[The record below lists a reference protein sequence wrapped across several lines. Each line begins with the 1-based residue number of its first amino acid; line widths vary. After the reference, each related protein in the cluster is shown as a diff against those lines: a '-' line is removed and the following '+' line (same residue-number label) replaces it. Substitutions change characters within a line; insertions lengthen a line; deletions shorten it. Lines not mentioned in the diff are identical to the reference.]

1 MQVTIQNIYDFYNQ
15 HPEEI
20 GQLLVDTR
28 YGYKTIDYC
37 DITSYDSDVYCV
49 TLENGMSINTSP
61 DHQLWINNKWTKV
74 SQASVGDLCY
84 HKAGKSPISYI
95 NKLDYKQDL
104 YDLQVEEVHE
114 FFANNFVSHNS
125 TIIDAITYVL
135 FGKAFRN
142 INKPQLINSTNAKNM
157 LVEIKF
163 STNNNKYLIRRG
175 MKPNVFEI
183 HQNGVLLNQSA
194 DSKDYQSIIEK
205 TILKMN
211 YKTFCQVVVLGSANF
226 TPFMLLPAAQRRTF
240 VEDLLD
246 IQIFTTMNGLLK
258 DRIAENK
265 TQIIDCDM
273 KIKLVESSL
282 ETNKKHREKA
292 SQDINSMILHKEEQ
306 ISELNKDVQ
315 KHLNEIDAIKIKTS
329 VIQKN
334 IDESRPKNKKALDKA
349 YNMRTVLT
357 TKISNSDKSIVFF
370 QENNTCPTCEQQITD
385 SFKENKISDLKNS
398 KVEKKTILKELEDKI
413 VSLEDVQDRIV
424 SWVEEVN
431 DLSSSIDSTK
441 SKIDFIVKTISS
453 YKRDIDELTK
463 NFINIIDDSELYSEL
478 DELRK
483 RKETLVQQ
491 REIYNVGIVLLK
503 DTGIK
508 AKIIKQYIPI
518 INQMINKYLDDME
531 FFCQFTIDETFEEKI
546 KSRYRDDFTF
556 ESFSEGEKMRLNLAI
571 LFTWRELAKMRN
583 SAATNLL
590 ILDEIMDSSL
600 DSSGTEEFIKIIQS
614 LTKKNNVFVISHKTD
629 QIQERFENVIR
640 FEKTKNFSKIVE

>member
-1 MQVTIQNIYDFYNQ
+1 MVIFETVRFQNFLSTGNLFT
-15 HPEEI
+15 E
-20 GQLLVDTR
+20 
-28 YGYKTIDYC
+28 
-37 DITSYDSDVYCV
+37 V
-49 TLENGMSINTSP
+49 TLN
-61 DHQLWINNKWTKV
+61 
-74 SQASVGDLCY
+74 
-84 HKAGKSPISYI
+84 
-95 NKLDYKQDL
+95 
-104 YDLQVEEVHE
+104 
-114 FFANNFVSHNS
+114 SHNNTLICGINGSGKS
-125 TIIDAITYVL
+125 TIIDAITFAL

-157 LVEIKF
+157 LVEIEF

-175 MKPNVFEI
+175 MKPTVFEI
-183 HQNGVLLNQSA
+183 HQNGILLNQSA

-226 TPFMLLPAAQRRTF
+226 TPFMLLPAAQRRAF

-265 TQIIDCDM
+265 TEIVNCDM
-273 KIKLVESSL
+273 NIKLVESSI
-282 ETNKKHREKA
+282 ETNRKHREKA

-306 ISELNKDVQ
+306 MSELNNEVQ
-315 KHLNEIDAIKIKTS
+315 KYLDEMDDVKNKTLL
-329 VIQKN
+329 IQRK

-349 YNMRTVLT
+349 YSMRTVLT
-357 TKISNSDKSIVFF
+357 TKVNNSDKSILFF
-370 QENNTCPTCEQQITD
+370 QENNNCPTCEQQITD
-385 SFKENKISDLKNS
+385 TFKENKIADLKNS
-398 KVEKKTILKELEDKI
+398 KAEKETILKELEDKI
-413 VSLEDVQDRIV
+413 VSLESMQDKIM
-424 SWVEEVN
+424 SWVEEATA
-431 DLSSSIDSTK
+431 LSSSINATK
-441 SKIDFIVKTISS
+441 SKIDLIVKTMSS
-453 YKRDIDELTK
+453 YKKDIDDLTK
-463 NFINIIDDSELYSEL
+463 NSVAIIDDTELYSEL

-483 RKETLVQQ
+483 KKETLVQQ
-491 REIYNVGIVLLK
+491 REIYNVGVILLK
-503 DTGIK
+503 DGGIK

-571 LFTWRELAKMRN
+571 LFTWRELAKIRN